1 VRQVRRLIGASVA
14 LLVCGCAHIP
24 WANDPSAE
32 PPKVC
37 AAQTPAPYAESLYCR
52 GLYGAAAA
60 SFAENLSGE
69 NPHATRAD
77 RVTALRWLVYIYR
90 RFPGWD
96 WIVDV
101 IGQTDWP
108 ELDRPELADVRDDL
122 LLLAARFEYGH
133 ERFEE
138 TVALL
143 ATIPESSPLHARA
156 ALLAGAVHVR
166 TGAQDLAQAAFA
178 EALRAASADSDPKR
192 ARDRDLA
199 ALSLARAHYAMQEFA
214 LASRYYESI
223 PLTSPYGFAAAVE
236 SGRARLQMNDIPPA
250 LALVESIKKRS
261 REAPPETMAEALLVE
276 AEISLQKR
284 RKWETVGVTR
294 QFHEVYTALY
304 QPMRRLKDYGPDALF
319 DLAFSIRSGGLL
331 PPLGTEQTKQT
342 LHLLTDGPV
351 ARRFAELDE
360 LAREVASL
368 VPPGRG
374 VALDQAGVALTDR
387 QKAVAQEAGELLQ
400 RRVEDLVPRMVG
412 QIKEAI
418 GIEYVALHSGS
429 EVDDGQLTG
438 AEALE

>member
-199 ALSLARAHYAMQEFA
+199 ALSLARAHYAMQEYA

-236 SGRARLQMNDIPPA
+236 GGTTRFQMSDFPRA
-250 LALVESIKKRS
+250 LALVQSLKERP
-261 REAPPETMAEALLVE
+261 REVPAETMAEALLLE
-276 AEISLQKR
+276 AEISLKR
-284 RKWETVGVTR
+284 RPKWETMEITR
-294 QFHEVYTALY
+294 RFHEVYTVLY
-304 QPMRRLKDYGPDALF
+304 QPVRRLKDYEPDALF
-319 DLAFSIRSGGLL
+319 DLAFSVRSGGAL
-331 PPLGTEQTKQT
+331 PLFGREGAEQT
-342 LHLLTDGPV
+342 LRLLTDVPV

-360 LAREVASL
+360 LAREEASL
-368 VPPGRG
+368 GPSQRG
-374 VALDQAGVALTDR
+374 AALAPEYDALIDR
-387 QKAVAQEAGELLQ
+387 RNAVAREAGELLQ
-400 RRVEDLVPRMVG
+400 RRVQDLVPRMV
-412 QIKEAI
+412 QTIKEAI
-418 GIEYVALHSGS
+418 GIELTATAPTGI
-429 EVDDGQLTG
+429 EDGKLPG
-438 AEALE
+438 DEALE